1 MVAKISVSLSCISCI
16 SCTSSRWSKYLYGE
30 IWSDKFLDNF
40 LSPKTKGWYYPQREF
55 LQLICCLPSPNL
67 ASSSLLWRLLASSG
81 RRLDGWRRLAR
92 ERLERPRGGRGG
104 PPQPAVQAGYRPRPH
119 ETQLPLLSG
128 GKAGTDGQWSSYPCV
143 STLSSFSF

>member
-1 MVAKISVSLSCISCI
+1 MLKMVAKINVSLSCISP
-16 SCTSSRWSKYLYGE
+16 RWSEYLCLLWWWNLVRQILGQ
-30 IWSDKFLDNF
+30 I
-40 LSPKTKGWYYPQREF
+40 PKTYPQREF
-55 LQLICCLPSPNL
+55 LQLICCPPSPSL